1 MGYDST
7 TIIAEIDKGLQKHD
21 KKVLI
26 GTKRNGEWVETG
38 RSEFKEKV
46 QKLAL
51 GLHELGVR
59 KGDKVSL
66 HSENSAEWL
75 ICDQAI
81 LSLGAVNVPIYTTQ
95 PGDQIKYIL
104 ENSEA
109 KAHIVSNDELFTDT
123 KPMMKDIE
131 SVEAVISI
139 FGSKYEKL
147 RDFDSILEMGAK
159 KHEENPDLF
168 EELKSKVTPDDLAT
182 LIYTSGTTGDPKGVM
197 LTHQNIASNLLASLE
212 RVPFDDTVREHERML
227 SYLPLSHVFERL
239 ITYMYLRLGY
249 PIYYIEEVDK
259 IREDFQHVKPF
270 FFATVPRLLEK
281 IHTGIKVR
289 GQEFSGLKK
298 QLYYW
303 AIGLAEEY
311 DPENPP
317 SGLGAIKH
325 KIADKL
331 VYSKIRDLFGN
342 NLLGI
347 VSGGAA
353 LSPTLF
359 RFMNAL
365 GLICLQGYGL
375 TETSPV
381 LSVHDKDHLRVGS
394 SGMPLSNVEIKIADD
409 GEILAK
415 GPNVMQ
421 GYYNNEEKTREV
433 FTDDG
438 WFRTG
443 DVGKLEDN
451 YLFITD
457 RKKSVFKLST
467 GKYVAPQTIENRL
480 VESGYIDQ
488 AVVIGYSRKFCSALI
503 VPNYENV
510 EKRLKSKGKSMSEN
524 KSEDPGVRK
533 IIQRAVDKVNRDLS
547 PWETVKKFVLLEEP
561 FTIDSGEL
569 TPTHKV
575 KRPVVHERYEDEINS
590 MYEDEESEKQAEA
603 QAEK

>member
-1 MGYDST
+1 MGYDPT
-7 TIIAEIDKGLQKHD
+7 TIISEIDKGLAKHD
-21 KKVLI
+21 KQVLI
-26 GTKRNGEWVETG
+26 ATKRNGNWVETG
-38 RSEFKEKV
+38 KQEFTEKV
-46 QKLAL
+46 RNLAL
-51 GLHELGVR
+51 GLYELGIR

-66 HSENSAEWL
+66 HSENSTEWM

-95 PGDQIKYIL
+95 PGDQIRYIL
-104 ENSEA
+104 QNSET
-109 KAHIVSNDELFTDT
+109 KVHIVSNDTLYEETRPLMREMD
-123 KPMMKDIE
+123 

-139 FGSKYEKL
+139 LGSEYD
-147 RDFDSILEMGAK
+147 RPMDFEAVLDMGAK
-159 KHEENPDLF
+159 KYEENPDLL
-168 EELKSKVTPDDLAT
+168 EELKAKVEPDYLAT

-197 LTHQNIASNLLASLE
+197 LTHNNIASNLQASLE
-212 RVPFDDTVREHERML
+212 RVPFDDTVREDERML

-249 PIYYIEEVDK
+249 PIYYIEDVDE
-259 IREDFQHVKPF
+259 IREDFEHVKPF
-270 FFATVPRLLEK
+270 YFATVPRLIEK

-289 GQEFSGLKK
+289 GQELSGLKK
-298 QLYYW
+298 RLYYW
-303 AIGLAEEY
+303 ALDLAEKY

-317 SGLGAIKH
+317 SGLGALKH

-331 VYSKIRDLFGN
+331 IYSKIRELFGGK
-342 NLLGI
+342 LLGM

-353 LSPTLF
+353 LSPNLL
-359 RFMNAL
+359 RFMNAI

-394 SGMPLSNVEIKIADD
+394 AGMPLSNVDIKIAED

-421 GYYNNEEKTREV
+421 GYYNNQEKTDEV
-433 FTDDG
+433 FTEDG

-443 DVGKLEDN
+443 DVGKLEDG

-467 GKYVAPQTIENRL
+467 GKYIAPQIIENRL
-480 VESGYIDQ
+480 IESGYIDQ
-488 AVVIGYSRKFCSALI
+488 AVVLGYQRKFCSALI
-503 VPNYENV
+503 VPSYDNV
-510 EKRLKSKGKSMSEN
+510 VQRLKSKGQSVSDDLSN
-524 KSEDPGVRK
+524 DPAVRK
-533 IIQRAVDKVNRDLS
+533 LIQREVDKVNSDLS
-547 PWETVKKFVLLEEP
+547 PWETVKKFVLLEKP
-561 FTIDSGEL
+561 FTIEDGEL

-575 KRPVVHERYEDEINS
+575 KRPVVKERYADEIDS
-590 MYEDEESEKQAEA
+590 MYKEAEEAEA
-603 QAEK
+603 TE

>member
-1 MGYDST
+1 MAYDPT
-7 TIIAEIDKGLQKHD
+7 TIISEIDKGVGKHD

-26 GTKRNGEWVETG
+26 ATKRNGKWVETG
-38 RSEFKEKV
+38 KDEFKTKV
-46 QKLAL
+46 RNLAL
-51 GLHELGVR
+51 GLYELGVR

-66 HSENSAEWL
+66 HSENSAEWV

-104 ENSEA
+104 QNSET
-109 KAHIVSNDELFTDT
+109 KVHIVSNDELYADT
-123 KPMMKDIE
+123 QPLMREMD

-139 FGSKYEKL
+139 FGTEHPGPKDFEDVLKL
-147 RDFDSILEMGAK
+147 GAE
-159 KHEENPDLF
+159 KHEQNPELF
-168 EELKSKVTPDDLAT
+168 DELKSEVSPDDLAT

-197 LTHQNIASNLLASLE
+197 LTHNNIASNLQASLE
-212 RVPFDDTVREHERML
+212 RVPFDDTVREDERML

-249 PIYYIEEVDK
+249 PIYYIEEVDQ
-259 IREDFQHVKPF
+259 IRDDFAHVKPF
-270 FFATVPRLLEK
+270 YFATVPRLIEK

-289 GQEFSGLKK
+289 GQELSGFKK
-298 QLYYW
+298 RLYYW
-303 AIGLAEEY
+303 AIDLAEEH

-331 VYSKIRDLFGN
+331 VYSKIRELFGG
-342 NLLGI
+342 NLLGV

-353 LSPTLF
+353 LSPNLF
-359 RFMNAL
+359 RFMNAI

-381 LSVHDKDHLRVGS
+381 LSVNDKDHLRVGS
-394 SGMPLSNVEIKIADD
+394 SGKPLSNVDIKIADD

-415 GPNVMQ
+415 GPNIMQ
-421 GYYNNEEKTREV
+421 GYYNNQEKTDEV
-433 FTDDG
+433 FTDDD

-443 DVGKLEDN
+443 DVGKMEDD

-467 GKYVAPQTIENRL
+467 GKYIAPQIIENL
-480 VESGYIDQ
+480 LIESGYIDQ
-488 AVVIGYSRKFCSALI
+488 AVVIGYQKKFCSALI
-503 VPNYENV
+503 VPSYDNI
-510 EKRLKSKGKSMSEN
+510 KQRLKSRGKSVSDEPWN
-524 KSEDPGVRK
+524 DPGVRK
-533 IIQRAVDKVNRDLS
+533 LIQREVDKVNRELS
-547 PWETVKKFVLLEEP
+547 PWETVKKFVLLKEA
-561 FTIDSGEL
+561 FTIESGEL

-575 KRPVVHERYEDEINS
+575 KRPVVKERYADEINS
-590 MYEDEESEKQAEA
+590 MYEE
-603 QAEK
+603 AEKAESAK